1 MKKIYLIISMIVLLF
16 IIGCS
21 NPTITSENSN
31 NNNDKQTTALQE
43 SNVDY
48 KLTRLLAENQ
58 ILAIKQ
64 FDNNWDGAVIS
75 DYFLW
80 YNPIVTDR
88 PAYIEYKLTK
98 NNQDAGYIIVSTT
111 EKDFDIPEYHTS
123 GKAMYEIMQEQ
134 AGTKDIKGTRFNAF
148 NFMVEYTK
156 NNTPNKLFMG
166 SLSDLNDI
174 DTNTVANRSIVN
186 SEYENYLNSYISKR
200 YSIGDTIGGTKKELS
215 QYHQIKE
222 ENKQRNIIES
232 AKHRG
237 NPTPPY
243 QKYINAQVHNAWNIP
258 FYQQYG
264 VSGKFYNSGCS
275 ATAGAM
281 VLAYWYLQHGRTK
294 LFSSRPPIYWENN
307 NNDVRGVIETL
318 RSPAYM
324 HTDYNG
330 NTWIYEWYNDVFGY
344 RGAYYGLYQY
354 VYNKGYN
361 YSIWRYYNVDNNDYD
376 PSTEAGCSSII
387 NEWKTIFD
395 HIANDRPPI
404 LFYNDN
410 ENGFGGHAAVIYTC
424 TLERNEWTSDVN
436 TAHCTIKTGWAG
448 DRANQ
453 PREKTINSTSYF
465 FHDVIVIEVHNY

>member
-1 MKKIYLIISMIVLLF
+1 MKKIYFSILIIVLLF

-21 NPTITSENSN
+21 NPTITDDNSN
-31 NNNDKQTTALQE
+31 NNNDKQTTALQK

-48 KLTRLLAENQ
+48 KLTKLLAENQ

-64 FDNNWDGAVIS
+64 FDNSWDGAVIS

-88 PAYIEYKLTK
+88 PAYIEYKITK
-98 NNQDAGYIIVSTT
+98 NNQDAGYIIVTTT
-111 EKDFDIPEYHTS
+111 EKDFEIPEYHTS

-166 SLSDLNDI
+166 TLSNLNDI
-174 DTNTVANRSIVN
+174 DTNTVADRSIVN

-222 ENKQRNIIES
+222 ENKQKNIIES
-232 AKHRG
+232 AKYRG

-243 QKYINAQVHNAWNIP
+243 QKYISAQVHNVMNIP
-258 FYQQYG
+258 FYQQYSIDG
-264 VSGKFYNSGCS
+264 NNSGCS
-275 ATAGAM
+275 PTAGAM
-281 VLAYWYLQHGRTK
+281 ILAYWYLQHGRTK
-294 LFSSRPPIYWENN
+294 LFSQRPPIYWENN
-307 NNDVRGVIETL
+307 NESVREVIRRLRDNMLVNDKGLTDAHYTYTGIQKVIT
-318 RSPAYM
+318 A
-324 HTDYNG
+324 
-330 NTWIYEWYNDVFGY
+330 
-344 RGAYYGLYQY
+344 
-354 VYNKGYN
+354 KGYN
-361 YSIWRYYNVDNNDYD
+361 YFTWRYYNVDNNDYD
-376 PSTEAGCSSII
+376 PNTDAGYYSII
-387 NEWKTIFD
+387 NEWKSIFD
-395 HIANDRPPI
+395 NIANDRPP
-404 LFYNDN
+404 LLLYNDN
-410 ENGFGGHAAVIYTC
+410 ENGFGGHTAVIHTC

-465 FHDVIVIEVHNY
+465 FHDVITVEIYNY